1 MYLLVAPQGMS
12 LCNMTSVSATVWRQR
27 GLNQSY
33 VFPTPYLAVSRKFG
47 LWDAVGEPFVF
58 ERPNLAGTFPELFA
72 SSVANGVP
80 IG

>member
-1 MYLLVAPQGMS
+1 MEFGRLPCPGSALVSQK
-12 LCNMTSVSATVWRQR
+12 
-27 GLNQSY
+27 QSY
-33 VFPTPYLAVSRKFG
+33 VFPTPYLAASRKFG

-58 ERPNLAGTFPELFA
+58 EGPNLEDTFPESLA

>member
-1 MYLLVAPQGMS
+1 MPWFGVGKPKAKVRLPD
-12 LCNMTSVSATVWRQR
+12 
-27 GLNQSY
+27 
-33 VFPTPYLAVSRKFG
+33 PYLTGSRKFG

-58 ERPNLAGTFPELFA
+58 EGPNLEDTFPESLA